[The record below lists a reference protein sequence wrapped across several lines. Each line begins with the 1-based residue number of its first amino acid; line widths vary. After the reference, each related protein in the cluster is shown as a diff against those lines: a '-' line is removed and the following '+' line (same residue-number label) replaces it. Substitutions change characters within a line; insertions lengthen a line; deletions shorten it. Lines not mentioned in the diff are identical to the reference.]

1 MRSIEEINEVKMNKA
16 IYIHIPF
23 CAKKCY
29 YCDFT
34 SYVGRDEE
42 INSYL
47 DSLEKEMDLYMD
59 KKEDIYSIFIGGG
72 TPSLLSPDQLDRL
85 FVIIEKKVN
94 LESLCEYTIE
104 SNPGT
109 LTRDKLRT
117 MKKHGV
123 NRLSMGLQ
131 AVQDKHLKFMG
142 RIHDMDQFV
151 ESFELARQEGL
162 ENINVDLIFAFEG
175 QTLEDW
181 KESLEKV
188 VAMNPDHIS
197 AYSLIIEE
205 GTTFYRMY
213 QDGRLNDFDEDTY
226 ISMYRYTVEKL
237 KDSGYHQYE
246 ISNYAKE
253 GCECKHNILYWDCLN
268 YYGFGLGASG
278 FIGDVRYTNTKNM
291 KDYMED
297 LDNKKKPIEFKEV
310 IASKDRFNEK
320 IILGLRKNEGI
331 LLDTVTKYLTDKEE
345 NDFMVKVKNYIDKGL
360 LLVDNGRLRLGQEGR
375 EVSNSI
381 FVDLMV
387 D

>member
-85 FVIIEKKVN
+85 FGIIEKKVN

-131 AVQDKHLKFMG
+131 AVQDKIG
-142 RIHDMDQFV
+142 RAHV
-151 ESFELARQEGL
+151 
-162 ENINVDLIFAFEG
+162 
-175 QTLEDW
+175 
-181 KESLEKV
+181 
-188 VAMNPDHIS
+188 
-197 AYSLIIEE
+197 
-205 GTTFYRMY
+205 
-213 QDGRLNDFDEDTY
+213 
-226 ISMYRYTVEKL
+226 
-237 KDSGYHQYE
+237 
-246 ISNYAKE
+246 
-253 GCECKHNILYWDCLN
+253 
-268 YYGFGLGASG
+268 
-278 FIGDVRYTNTKNM
+278 
-291 KDYMED
+291 
-297 LDNKKKPIEFKEV
+297 
-310 IASKDRFNEK
+310 
-320 IILGLRKNEGI
+320 
-331 LLDTVTKYLTDKEE
+331 
-345 NDFMVKVKNYIDKGL
+345 
-360 LLVDNGRLRLGQEGR
+360 
-375 EVSNSI
+375 
-381 FVDLMV
+381 
-387 D
+387 

>member
-85 FVIIEKKVN
+85 FGIIEKKVN

-123 NRLSMGLQ
+123 NRLSL
-131 AVQDKHLKFMG
+131 
-142 RIHDMDQFV
+142 
-151 ESFELARQEGL
+151 
-162 ENINVDLIFAFEG
+162 
-175 QTLEDW
+175 
-181 KESLEKV
+181 
-188 VAMNPDHIS
+188 
-197 AYSLIIEE
+197 SLIHI
-205 GTTFYRMY
+205 
-213 QDGRLNDFDEDTY
+213 
-226 ISMYRYTVEKL
+226 
-237 KDSGYHQYE
+237 
-246 ISNYAKE
+246 
-253 GCECKHNILYWDCLN
+253 
-268 YYGFGLGASG
+268 
-278 FIGDVRYTNTKNM
+278 
-291 KDYMED
+291 
-297 LDNKKKPIEFKEV
+297 
-310 IASKDRFNEK
+310 
-320 IILGLRKNEGI
+320 
-331 LLDTVTKYLTDKEE
+331 
-345 NDFMVKVKNYIDKGL
+345 
-360 LLVDNGRLRLGQEGR
+360 
-375 EVSNSI
+375 
-381 FVDLMV
+381 
-387 D
+387 

>member
-1 MRSIEEINEVKMNKA
+1 MNKA

-85 FVIIEKKVN
+85 FGIIEKKVN

-175 QTLEDW
+175 D
-181 KESLEKV
+181 
-188 VAMNPDHIS
+188 P
-197 AYSLIIEE
+197 
-205 GTTFYRMY
+205 
-213 QDGRLNDFDEDTY
+213 
-226 ISMYRYTVEKL
+226 
-237 KDSGYHQYE
+237 
-246 ISNYAKE
+246 
-253 GCECKHNILYWDCLN
+253 
-268 YYGFGLGASG
+268 
-278 FIGDVRYTNTKNM
+278 
-291 KDYMED
+291 
-297 LDNKKKPIEFKEV
+297 
-310 IASKDRFNEK
+310 
-320 IILGLRKNEGI
+320 
-331 LLDTVTKYLTDKEE
+331 
-345 NDFMVKVKNYIDKGL
+345 
-360 LLVDNGRLRLGQEGR
+360 
-375 EVSNSI
+375 
-381 FVDLMV
+381 
-387 D
+387 